1 MQAVNNNNEPV
12 VTPIKAM
19 LGKRGFIANDG
30 VTTTVTVV
38 RIDVDE
44 KVPGAIEVITRDGQ
58 LVICNVS
65 EVTFDEPADEPE
77 EETPPAA
84 APAPVPAAAQSDAPK
99 AMTIRDTQ
107 VSSILDPNTYI
118 QMKALSKD
126 FFDSK
131 VVPSAYQNV
140 LQVLFGIQAGYEMGM
155 QPIESLQSITF
166 VNGNMSV
173 WGKAVPRRLRAHGWS
188 LAFEEGTL
196 EGKEFADPKSK
207 EDAQYCKATIT
218 RGDETYTDTV
228 TFGDARESGY
238 TLDSKGNLK
247 PGWKPG
253 LNRKLKLRYDVL
265 DVLCKTY
272 VPEVFGGTAGTAEV
286 LQDVNIIEGETAAP
300 SMKDKI
306 AAARGKLDTKAKAK
320 DVIDQ

>member
-1 MQAVNNNNEPV
+1 MTTPNQEAVV
-12 VTPIKAM
+12 VPMKDL

-38 RIDVDE
+38 RVGVND
-44 KVPGAIEVITRDGQ
+44 KVPGAIEVISDKGQ
-58 LVICNVS
+58 MIICDVK
-65 EVTFDEPADEPE
+65 EVTFDEPSDEPE
-77 EETPPAA
+77 TPPA
-84 APAPVPAAAQSDAPK
+84 APAPVPAAQEPK
-99 AMTIRDTQ
+99 RGITLADTSA
-107 VSSILDPNTYI
+107 SSILDPNTYI

-155 QPIESLQSITF
+155 QPVEALQSITF
-166 VNGNMSV
+166 VNGNASV
-173 WGKAVPRRLRAHGWS
+173 WGKAVPRRLRVHGWS
-188 LAFEEGTL
+188 LSFEEGQD
-196 EGKEFADPKSK
+196 DPNDEKT
-207 EDAQYCKATIT
+207 QYCQASIIK
-218 RGDETYTDTV
+218 GDEVYTDKV
-228 TFGDARESGY
+228 YYRDAVDSGY
-238 TLDSKGNLK
+238 TTDSNGRLK

-286 LQDVNIIEGETAAP
+286 LADANIIEGETVEP
-300 SMKDKI
+300 MTVKDKI
-306 AAARGKLDTKAKAK
+306 AAARTKLDTKAKAK
-320 DVIDQ
+320 DADEA